1 VKIKFAHAIL
11 GAVLVALGAL
21 VACTATSSQPPNVL
35 LIVVDTLRHDHV
47 GCYGAT
53 RDTTPAL
60 DALATEAVR
69 FERAYSPAPWTMPA
83 VASMLTGLHPSGHGL
98 TRVGALTGEARTLAE
113 ILQQHGYAT
122 TGIVSHLLLGAR
134 FGFDQGFA
142 EFVES
147 YSATPHH
154 DVSTQ
159 RVTRQARQAL
169 ERMAGQ
175 QRPFFLFVHYFDPH
189 YHYKRHAQYGFAPET
204 SGRLDGDETIQ
215 ELRERMLDL
224 TPDELN
230 FIKALYDEEVRHTDA
245 GVGRLLAALSELD
258 VDRNT
263 LVIVTSDHGEE
274 FLDRGWLGH
283 TRTLYDELVRVPLLI
298 RLPEKNYSPKVSD
311 VPISLTAL
319 TPTILD
325 LVGVDS
331 MPFDFQARS
340 FSRMLDAGTTELG
353 GDVLSEVDFIPF
365 NSGKWVREV
374 HKKSVVADRHKVVR
388 DDTTGLVEVYDLADD
403 PGETRNLAPER
414 PELAARLLSRLEEW
428 VAEAGSNALTLED
441 VLLEE
446 QQIDKLR
453 SLGYVGQ

>member
-215 ELRERMLDL
+215 ELRELMLDL